1 MNLAR
6 YFIDR
11 PVFAWVIALV
21 IMLTGGLALTKLP
34 IAQYPNIAPPAIA
47 ISVNYPGASAATVQS
62 SVVQVIEQQM
72 NGIDNLIYF
81 SSESTKDGQMTIT
94 LTFRQGTNPDVAQ
107 VQVQNKLALATP
119 LLPQEVQQQGIR
131 VAKSTRN
138 FLLVVGFVSEDGKM
152 NDKDVADFIVSTVQ
166 DPVSRTEGVGDFQ
179 VFGSQYAMRIWL
191 DPAKLNNYQLTPGD
205 VRAAIAAQ
213 NVQVAAGELGGLPSV
228 QGQQL
233 NATVVGPT
241 RLSTPEEFGN
251 ILLKVNPDGGQVR
264 LRDVAEITLGAETYS
279 ISAKYNGK
287 PASGLAIR
295 LATGANALTTV
306 ENVKHTIEKLRPN
319 FPAGLEVIYPLDTAP
334 FIELSIEEVVKTLF
348 EAIFLVFCVMYLFLQ
363 NFRATLIPTI
373 AVPVV
378 LLGTFGMLA
387 AFGFSI
393 NTLTMFGMVLAIGL
407 LVDDAIVVVEN
418 VERVMSEEGLSPL
431 EATRKSMDQITGA
444 LIAIGLVLSAVF
456 IPMAFFGGST
466 GVIYRQFSIT
476 IVSAMMLSVL
486 VAIVLTPSLC
496 ATLLKPVEKGHSLH
510 RKGFFGWFNR
520 MFERGTHRYGET
532 VQHILKRSARYL
544 VIYAAV
550 VGAMVIIM
558 QGLPK
563 SFLPDEDQGRM
574 FALVTL
580 PPGSTIENTESVL
593 AKVRDYLLK
602 DQGKNVEGVFTVA
615 GFSFAGRGQNSGLA
629 FVRMKDWAERPGKE
643 NKVQAIAQRAMGRFM
658 AIREAMVFPIAPPA
672 VMELGNASGFDFQ
685 LMDVG
690 NVGHET
696 LMDARNQLLG
706 MASKDPTLV
715 GVRPN
720 GLNDEPQFEV
730 EIDREKAS
738 ALGLTIADIN
748 STLSAAWGS
757 SYVNDFV
764 DRGRVKRVFIQGKPE
779 SRMKPDDLGSWY
791 VRNASGQMVPFSA
804 FATGHWTY
812 GSPRLERYNGRP
824 SMQIQGNSAP
834 GLSTGDAMT
843 AMENIAAK
851 MPPGVGFEWTGLSYE
866 ERAAGAQAGS
876 LYILS
881 LIVVFLCLAALYENW
896 AIPIAV
902 LLAVPLG
909 VFGAVLATW
918 GRGLSNDVFLQV
930 GILTIVGLSAKNAI
944 LIVEFAKANFEEGMD
959 LVTAALEAARQR
971 LRPILMT
978 SLAFGLGVVPLAI
991 STGAGSGGQNAIG
1004 TGVIGGT
1011 LASTFLGIL
1020 LVPLF
1025 FVVIQRLFRTKPK
1038 NATSPGSQEPAQP
1051 SAA

>member
-1 MNLAR
+1 MAR

-11 PVFAWVIALV
+11 PVFAWVIAIV
-21 IMLTGGLALTKLP
+21 IMLAGGLALTRLP
-34 IAQYPNIAPPAIA
+34 VAQYPDIAPPAIS

-81 SSESTKDGQMTIT
+81 GSESTKDGSMNIT
-94 LTFRQGTNPDVAQ
+94 LTFRQGTDPDVAQ

-119 LLPQEVQQQGIR
+119 MLPQEVQQQGIR

-138 FLLVVGFVSEDGKM
+138 FLLVAGFVSTDGSM
-152 NDKDVADFIVSTVQ
+152 NDQDIADFIVSTVQ
-166 DPVSRTEGVGDFQ
+166 DPLSRTTGVGDFQ
-179 VFGSQYAMRIWL
+179 VFGSQYAMRVWL

-213 NVQVAAGELGGLPSV
+213 NVQVSAGELGGRPAV
-228 QGQQL
+228 ENQQI
-233 NATVVGPT
+233 NATVIGPS
-241 RLSTPEEFGN
+241 RLETPEEFGN
-251 ILLKVNPDGGQVR
+251 ILLKVNSDGGQVR
-264 LRDVAEITLGAETYS
+264 LHDVAEVSLGGENYS
-279 ISAKYNGK
+279 ISAKYNGM
-287 PASGLAIR
+287 PASGMAIR
-295 LATGANALTTV
+295 LATGANALDTV
-306 ENVKHTIEKLRPN
+306 ENVKETIERLRPD
-319 FPAGLEVIYPLDTAP
+319 FPPGLEVIYPLDTAP
-334 FIELSIEEVVKTLF
+334 FIRISIHEVVKTLF
-348 EAIFLVFCVMYLFLQ
+348 EAVFLVFCVMYLFLQ
-363 NFRATLIPTI
+363 NLRATLIPTI

-387 AFGFSI
+387 VFGFSI

-418 VERVMSEEGLSPL
+418 VERLMSEEGLPPL

-444 LIAIGLVLSAVF
+444 LIAIGMVLSAVF
-456 IPMAFFGGST
+456 VPMAFFGGST

-476 IVSAMMLSVL
+476 IVSAMMLSVV

-496 ATLLKPVEKGHSLH
+496 ATLLKPMGKGHMKKH
-510 RKGFFGWFNR
+510 RGFFGVFNR
-520 MFERGTHRYGET
+520 MFERGTEVYGKS
-532 VQHILKRSARYL
+532 VQHILRRTGRYV
-544 VIYAAV
+544 VIYGAV
-550 VGAMVIIM
+550 VAAMVLIM
-558 QGLPK
+558 ERLPK
-563 SFLPDEDQGRM
+563 SFLPEEDQGRM

-580 PPGSTIENTESVL
+580 PPGSTLENTENVL
-593 AKVRDYLLK
+593 AKVREYLLG
-602 DQGKNVEGVFTVA
+602 DEGDNVEGVFTVA

-629 FVRMKDWAERPGKE
+629 FIRLKDWGERPGKK
-643 NKVQAIAQRAMGRFM
+643 NRVHAIAQRAMGRFM

-685 LMDVG
+685 LMDTG

-696 LMDARNQLLG
+696 LMGARNQLLG
-706 MASKDPTLV
+706 LAAGHPMLV

-720 GLNDEPQFEV
+720 GLNDEPQFQV
-730 EIDREKAS
+730 DIDREKAG
-738 ALGLTIADIN
+738 ALGLTITDIN

-757 SYVNDFV
+757 AYVNDFM
-764 DRGRVKRVFIQGKPE
+764 DRGRVKRVFIQGKPG
-779 SRMKPDDLGSWY
+779 SRMTPQDLGRWY
-791 VRNASGQMVPFSA
+791 VRNADGQMVPFSA

-824 SMQIQGNSAP
+824 SMQIQGNAAP
-834 GLSTGDAMT
+834 GMSTGDAMA
-843 AMENIAAK
+843 AMEELAAQL
-851 MPPGVGFEWTGLSYE
+851 PPGIGFEWTGLSYE

-876 LYILS
+876 LYAVS
-881 LIVVFLCLAALYENW
+881 LIVVFLCLAALYESW
-896 AIPIAV
+896 SIPVAV

-909 VFGAVLATW
+909 VFGAVVATW

-959 LVTAALEAARQR
+959 LVEAALAASRQR

-978 SLAFGLGVVPLAI
+978 SMAFGLGVVPLAI

-1011 LASTFLGIL
+1011 FASTALGVL
-1020 LVPLF
+1020 LIPLF
-1025 FVVIQRLFRTKPK
+1025 FVVVQRIFRTTRRK
-1038 NATSPGSQEPAQP
+1038 
-1051 SAA
+1051 SAAVPEGASTVVEAV

>member
-1 MNLAR
+1 MAR

-11 PVFAWVIALV
+11 PVFAWVIAIV
-21 IMLTGGLALTKLP
+21 IMLTGALALRTLP
-34 IAQYPNIAPPAIA
+34 VAQYPSIAPPAIA
-47 ISVNYPGASAATVQS
+47 ISVTYPGASAATVQS

-81 SSESTKDGQMTIT
+81 GSESTKDGSMTIT
-94 LTFRQGTNPDVAQ
+94 LTFKQGTDPDVAQ

-138 FLLVVGFVSEDGKM
+138 FLLVVAFASTDGRMTDTDISDFV
-152 NDKDVADFIVSTVQ
+152 VSTVQ
-166 DPVSRTEGVGDFQ
+166 DPISRTPGVGDFQ

-191 DPAKLNNYQLTPGD
+191 DPAKLNNYGLTPVD

-213 NVQVAAGELGGLPSV
+213 NVQVAAGEIGGRPSV
-228 QGQQL
+228 SEQQL
-233 NATVVGPT
+233 NATVIGPT
-241 RLSTPEEFGN
+241 RLQTPEEFGS
-251 ILLKVNPDGGQVR
+251 ILLKVNPNGGQVR
-264 LRDVAEITLGAETYS
+264 LRDVAKVELGAESYS
-279 ISAKYNGK
+279 MIGNFNGM
-287 PASGLAIR
+287 PASGMAIR
-295 LATGANALTTV
+295 LATGANALETV
-306 ENVKHTIEKLRPN
+306 ANVKETIRKLEPLM
-319 FPAGLEVIYPLDTAP
+319 PPGLKVFYPLDTAP
-334 FIELSIEEVVKTLF
+334 FVEISIHEVVKTLF
-348 EAIFLVFCVMYLFLQ
+348 EAVFLVFCVMYLFLQ

-378 LLGTFGMLA
+378 LLGTLGVLA

-496 ATLLKPVEKGHSLH
+496 ATLLKPVEKGHQVQH
-510 RKGFFGWFNR
+510 RGFFGWFNR
-520 MFERGTHRYGET
+520 MFDRGVNRYEGTVKYILHRTGRFL
-532 VQHILKRSARYL
+532 ILYL
-544 VIYAAV
+544 VIA
-550 VGAMVIIM
+550 GAMIYIM
-558 QGLPK
+558 NRLPK
-563 SFLPDEDQGRM
+563 SFLPEEDQGRM
-574 FALVTL
+574 YVLVTL
-580 PPGSTIENTESVL
+580 PPGSTVSNTQRVL
-593 AKVRDYLLK
+593 DKVRTYFMQDEK
-602 DQGKNVEGVFTVA
+602 ANVEGIFTAA
-615 GFSFAGRGQNSGLA
+615 GFSFAGRGQNVGIGFIKL
-629 FVRMKDWAERPGKE
+629 RDWKERPGKD
-643 NKVQAIAQRAMGRFM
+643 NRVNAIARRAMGHFM
-658 AIREAMVFPIAPPA
+658 KLREAMVFVIAPPA

-685 LMDVG
+685 LMDLG
-690 NVGHET
+690 GVGHEE
-696 LMDARNQLLG
+696 LMAARNQVLG
-706 MASKDPTLV
+706 AAAQNPSLV

-720 GLNDEPQFEV
+720 GLNDEPQYRID
-730 EIDREKAS
+730 IDREKAS

-748 STLSAAWGS
+748 ATLSAGWGS
-757 SYVNDFV
+757 AYINDFV
-764 DRGRVKRVFIQGKPE
+764 DRGRVKRVFIQGQPD
-779 SRMKPDDLGSWY
+779 SRTEPDDFGAWY
-791 VRNASGQMVPFSA
+791 VRNSSGQMVPFSA
-804 FATGHWTY
+804 FASGAWAY

-824 SMQIQGNSAP
+824 SMQLQGSAAP
-834 GLSTGDAMT
+834 GLSSGDAME
-843 AMENIAAK
+843 AMEKIAADL
-851 MPPGVGFEWTGLSYE
+851 PQGIGFEWTGLSYE

-876 LYILS
+876 LYVIS
-881 LIVVFLCLAALYENW
+881 LVVVFLCLAALYESW
-896 AIPIAV
+896 SIPVAV

-909 VFGAVLATW
+909 VFGAAAATW
-918 GRGLSNDVFLQV
+918 ARGLSDDVFLQV

-944 LIVEFAKANFEEGMD
+944 LIVEFAKANFESGMNLMD
-959 LVTAALEAARQR
+959 AALHASRQR

-1011 LASTFLGIL
+1011 LAATFLGVL

-1025 FVVIQRLFRTKPK
+1025 FVVVLRLFRIKPPV
-1038 NATSPGSQEPAQP
+1038 TEPAIKSVTP
-1051 SAA
+1051 

>member
-1 MNLAR
+1 
-6 YFIDR
+6 
-11 PVFAWVIALV
+11 
-21 IMLTGGLALTKLP
+21 
-34 IAQYPNIAPPAIA
+34 
-47 ISVNYPGASAATVQS
+47 
-62 SVVQVIEQQM
+62 
-72 NGIDNLIYF
+72 
-81 SSESTKDGQMTIT
+81 
-94 LTFRQGTNPDVAQ
+94 
-107 VQVQNKLALATP
+107 
-119 LLPQEVQQQGIR
+119 
-131 VAKSTRN
+131 
-138 FLLVVGFVSEDGKM
+138 
-152 NDKDVADFIVSTVQ
+152 
-166 DPVSRTEGVGDFQ
+166 
-179 VFGSQYAMRIWL
+179 
-191 DPAKLNNYQLTPGD
+191 
-205 VRAAIAAQ
+205 
-213 NVQVAAGELGGLPSV
+213 
-228 QGQQL
+228 
-233 NATVVGPT
+233 
-241 RLSTPEEFGN
+241 
-251 ILLKVNPDGGQVR
+251 
-264 LRDVAEITLGAETYS
+264 
-279 ISAKYNGK
+279 
-287 PASGLAIR
+287 
-295 LATGANALTTV
+295 
-306 ENVKHTIEKLRPN
+306 
-319 FPAGLEVIYPLDTAP
+319 
-334 FIELSIEEVVKTLF
+334 
-348 EAIFLVFCVMYLFLQ
+348 
-363 NFRATLIPTI
+363 
-373 AVPVV
+373 
-378 LLGTFGMLA
+378 
-387 AFGFSI
+387 
-393 NTLTMFGMVLAIGL
+393 
-407 LVDDAIVVVEN
+407 
-418 VERVMSEEGLSPL
+418 
-431 EATRKSMDQITGA
+431 
-444 LIAIGLVLSAVF
+444 
-456 IPMAFFGGST
+456 
-466 GVIYRQFSIT
+466 
-476 IVSAMMLSVL
+476 
-486 VAIVLTPSLC
+486 
-496 ATLLKPVEKGHSLH
+496 
-510 RKGFFGWFNR
+510 
-520 MFERGTHRYGET
+520 
-532 VQHILKRSARYL
+532 

-602 DQGKNVEGVFTVA
+602 DEGKNVEGVFTVA

-629 FVRMKDWAERPGKE
+629 FIRMKDWAERPGKE

-876 LYILS
+876 LYIIS

-1025 FVVIQRLFRTKPK
+1025 FVVIQRLFRAKPK
-1038 NATSPGSQEPAQP
+1038 NATPPGSQEPAQP
-1051 SAA
+1051 SAT